1 MIAPEN
7 ITLTNYSKIFR
18 VSVLSKVDLSIAR
31 GVFNNSRRLEGKQ
44 YAEELQFEW
53 EVVEHQGAEIQIQM
67 YFENPQAVSNSGE
80 GTDSLAFQIREP
92 SVFKSALTFRMLEM
106 IKSEQD
112 FTRIDLPRI
121 TADIEMAGQIT
132 KFVENSDTVIKFVST
147 GNIFM

>member
-1 MIAPEN
+1 
-7 ITLTNYSKIFR
+7 
-18 VSVLSKVDLSIAR
+18 
-31 GVFNNSRRLEGKQ
+31 
-44 YAEELQFEW
+44 
-53 EVVEHQGAEIQIQM
+53 
-67 YFENPQAVSNSGE
+67 
-80 GTDSLAFQIREP
+80 
-92 SVFKSALTFRMLEM
+92 MLEM